1 MVSDHDGADAETVR
15 RIPLADIDRGDERF
29 RVTTRQDSADLTASI
44 HRIGLLAAPLAAP
57 AGDRFIVVSGFRRVS
72 ACAGLGWPAIPVRLA
87 RPDASPYQCALRAVG
102 ENSLQRQ
109 LNLIET
115 SRALDLLERHAAGGR
130 VPPEDAAA
138 LGLPSHPDLMS
149 RLQPLCR
156 LPDAIQAAVL
166 DGTLSLAMAGELG
179 CMHAGLGA
187 DFARLFLRIKPSLNK
202 QRDIV
207 TLVLE
212 IADREG
218 TDPRKVLQE
227 ACAASADEKEDPDR
241 NRQTQHLRRRLRER
255 RFPALA
261 SAEKNFLAL
270 RQRLRL
276 GAAVRLE
283 PPRDFEGTRFALTLD
298 FQTVEEVVRLR
309 DQLSRLIAHPDFTTL
324 LTGKAAGFGGI
335 PGA

>member
-29 RVTTRQDSADLTASI
+29 RVTTRPDSAELAASI
-44 HRIGLLAAPLAAP
+44 DRIGLLAAPLVAP
-57 AGDRFIVVSGFRRVS
+57 EGAGFVVVSGFRRVS

-87 RPDASPYQCALRAVG
+87 RPDASPYECALRAVG
-102 ENSLQRQ
+102 ENSLQRP

-149 RLQPLCR
+149 RLKPLCR

-166 DGTLSLAMAGELG
+166 DGTLCLAMAGDLG
-179 CMHAGLGA
+179 CMDAGLGA
-187 DFARLFLRIKPSLNK
+187 DFARLFLKIKPSLNK

-218 TDPRKVLQE
+218 TDPRQVLQA
-227 ACAASADEKEDPDR
+227 ACAATAEGEDPDR
-241 NRQTQHLRRRLRER
+241 NRQTQCLRRRLRER

-276 GAAVRLE
+276 GAAVRLT
-283 PPRDFEGTRFALTLD
+283 PPRDFEGTHFALTLD
-298 FQTVEEVVRLR
+298 FQTVEEVVCLR
-309 DQLSRLIAHPDFTTL
+309 DQLSRLVADPDFTTL
-324 LTGKAAGFGGI
+324 LTGKATGFGGV

>member
-1 MVSDHDGADAETVR
+1 MVSDHDGADAETFR

-29 RVTTRQDSADLTASI
+29 RVTTRQDSAELTASI
-44 HRIGLLAAPLAAP
+44 HRIGLLAAPLVAP
-57 AGDRFIVVSGFRRVS
+57 AGVGFIVVSGFRRVS

-102 ENSLQRQ
+102 ENSLQRP

-138 LGLPSHPDLMS
+138 LGLPSHPELMS

-166 DGTLSLAMAGELG
+166 DGTLCLAMAGELG
-179 CMHAGLGA
+179 CMDADLGA

-227 ACAASADEKEDPDR
+227 ACAAPAEGEDPDR

-276 GAAVRLE
+276 GADVRLT

-309 DQLSRLIAHPDFTTL
+309 DQLSRLIAHPDFATL